1 MCYQPATQPFK
12 SEYPSAQH
20 LGQVCGWKLSYMLG
34 MLLIT
39 VFWFLCSFYPFFF
52 VYSFWLFLDIS
63 GHKTS
68 NVGKLNMKKGDNV
81 KVYELSSLL
90 VIV

>member
-1 MCYQPATQPFK
+1 MEIELHVRNVAHHCF
-12 SEYPSAQH
+12 
-20 LGQVCGWKLSYMLG
+20 LV
-34 MLLIT
+34 
-39 VFWFLCSFYPFFF
+39 LCSFYPFFF

>member
-1 MCYQPATQPFK
+1 MFF
-12 SEYPSAQH
+12 
-20 LGQVCGWKLSYMLG
+20 LS
-34 MLLIT
+34 
-39 VFWFLCSFYPFFF
+39 FFF

-90 VIV
+90 VIVWPLIGMARSVIMKAIYK